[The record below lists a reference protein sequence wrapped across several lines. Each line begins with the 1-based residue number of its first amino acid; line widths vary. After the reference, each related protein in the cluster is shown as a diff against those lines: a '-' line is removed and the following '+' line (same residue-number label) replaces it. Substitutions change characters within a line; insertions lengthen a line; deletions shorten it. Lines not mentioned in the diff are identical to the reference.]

1 MKPRLLPLLFLL
13 LPVAAVAG
21 PRSSANYAIS
31 TDTTDSAGGRV
42 TSASYTNDG
51 NAPKIAG
58 HSTTTSPA
66 RIVKHGFIG
75 QLTEVLGLD
84 LTAGTTEL
92 GEGTTLQLTARI
104 ALDDATFTA
113 VSDAGVLWSALNGP
127 ITVGGTGLVTGGSVF
142 QSTAATAQA
151 VHSGF
156 TDTIALTV
164 LDTLTDNFGTYASDG
179 IDDDWQM
186 FHFGPNNP
194 LATPTANPDGDAPRQ
209 RIRIH
214 RRSRSHRSLLNLPDP
229 LRGGPRAAR
238 PEARH
243 LFTASRRTDLHGES
257 DVEPGW
263 RRLCP
268 ARQSEHQRRRQ
279 RAHRDRP
286 RRERRSEVLPGADL
300 EAIIEGKRPWRDRH
314 ATHLSPSLPGEKR
327 QLFRP

>member
-1 MKPRLLPLLFLL
+1 MKPRLLPLLLFL

-113 VSDAGVLWSALNGP
+113 VSDAGVSWSALNGP
-127 ITVGGTGLVTGGSVF
+127 ITVGGTGLVTGGSIF
-142 QSTAATAQA
+142 QSTTATAQA

-186 FHFGPNNP
+186 LHFGPNNP
-194 LATPTANPDGDAPRQ
+194 LAAPTANPDGDL
-209 RIRIH
+209 H
-214 RRSRSHRSLLNLPDP
+214 DNKF
-229 LRGGPRAAR
+229 
-238 PEARH
+238 E
-243 LFTASRRTDLHGES
+243 FTAGLDPTDPSSTFQIRFEAVPGQPGQRRVIFSPLVGGRTYTVKATSNLAGGAFAPLGSLSISDDGSERTVTDLDASG
-257 DVEPGW
+257 
-263 RRLCP
+263 
-268 ARQSEHQRRRQ
+268 
-279 RAHRDRP
+279 
-286 RRERRSEVLPGADL
+286 GAKFYRVQ
-300 EAIIEGKRPWRDRH
+300 ISKP
-314 ATHLSPSLPGEKR
+314 
-327 QLFRP
+327 